1 MSIDV
6 SQFHSIFF
14 EESFEGLDIMESGL
28 LSMSQGEIDDDTV
41 NGIFRA
47 AHSIKGGAGTF
58 GFSNISEFTHGLETL
73 LDQIRNGEREATDDV
88 IETLLSAVDTLREML
103 TAVQDSSE
111 VDTEKVKQVSKALEQ
126 ILLGSTS
133 DDVDKVMDEVSDA
146 DVSASEPL
154 THGLRNVFVHN
165 LLWLMIIKN

>member
-88 IETLLSAVDTLREML
+88 I
-103 TAVQDSSE
+103 
-111 VDTEKVKQVSKALEQ
+111 
-126 ILLGSTS
+126 
-133 DDVDKVMDEVSDA
+133 
-146 DVSASEPL
+146 
-154 THGLRNVFVHN
+154 
-165 LLWLMIIKN
+165 